1 MGKEDW
7 RMRVV
12 QAPGRT
18 MICSRGISRRRL
30 LRVGGLGSLGLTL
43 STLLRTEAEGRT
55 ADETDRPS
63 KALPP
68 IRSCILIFHYGG
80 PSHID
85 TYDMKPNAPAEI
97 RGQFSSISTAV
108 PGIRVCE
115 HLTQTSQVMDRLAI
129 VRSMH
134 HPMTNHNAA
143 AFTALSGRD
152 PLKGDLELLS
162 NDRNDPPCYGAIL
175 SANLRERPGLPSF
188 VALPH
193 VMYNVVQLPGQVA
206 GFLGSA
212 HGPFQVSA
220 DPSSPDFQMGELELP
235 GDLSLDRLDHRATL
249 LGYLDGQRQHALA
262 LAEASTKAA
271 ENAGTRTATGAKGS
285 SGLSRDARDIYTEKA
300 FRLLHSPAVRQ
311 AFDLGSEGPKLRDR
325 FGRNKLGQSVL
336 LARRLVEAGVRFV
349 TVYDGQHNGQTANWD
364 AHENV
369 FGRLKN
375 DLVPPA
381 DQSFA
386 ALINDLSSRGLLE
399 ETLVIAM
406 GEFGR
411 TPKIN
416 GNAGRDHWPNCYS
429 VVMAGGGVRGGVT
442 FGASDKLGAY
452 PDSDAV
458 SPADL
463 AATLFWRFGLD
474 PVQEMVDL
482 TSRPYKLADG
492 QPLRALFR

>member
-1 MGKEDW
+1 MRPVRERVATCARQ
-7 RMRVV
+7 RMV
-12 QAPGRT
+12 
-18 MICSRGISRRRL
+18 SRRQL
-30 LRVGGLGSLGLTL
+30 LCVGGLGSLGLTL
-43 STLLRTEAEGRT
+43 PALLRAEAL
-55 ADETDRPS
+55 RPPL
-63 KALPP
+63 KDGKNIPAALRP
-68 IRSCILIFHYGG
+68 IRSCILVFYYGG

-97 RGQFSSISTAV
+97 RGQFSSIATSV

-115 HLTQTSQVMDRLAI
+115 HLPQTARVLDRLAI

-143 AFTALSGRD
+143 AFTALCGRD

-175 SANLRERPGLPSF
+175 SAMMRERPGLPTY

-193 VMYNVVQLPGQVA
+193 VMYNVVQLPGQVP

-212 HGPFQVSA
+212 HGPFQVNA
-220 DPSSPDFQMGELELP
+220 DPSAPDFQMGELQLP
-235 GDLSLDRLDHRATL
+235 GDLSLDRLDHRASL
-249 LGYLDGQRQHALA
+249 LSLLDKQR
-262 LAEASTKAA
+262 S
-271 ENAGTRTATGAKGS
+271 RS
-285 SGLSRDARDIYTEKA
+285 LSRVEAVVKAGENSPAGARTSLDPCDVYTEKA
-300 FRLLHSPAVRQ
+300 LRLLHSPAVRR
-311 AFDLGSEGPKLRDR
+311 AFDLGLEDPRLRDR
-325 FGRNKLGQSVL
+325 YGRHKLGQSVL

-364 AHENV
+364 SHENV

-375 DLVPPA
+375 DLAPPA
-381 DQSFA
+381 DQSFST
-386 ALINDLSSRGLLE
+386 LIADLDNRGLLE

-416 GNAGRDHWPNCYS
+416 GSAGRDHWPNCYS
-429 VVMAGGGVRGGVT
+429 VVLAGGGVREGITYGS
-442 FGASDKLGAY
+442 SDKMGAY
-452 PDSDAV
+452 PDSDGV
-458 SPADL
+458 SPGDL

-474 PVQEMVDL
+474 PAQDIADL
-482 TSRPYKLADG
+482 TGRPYTLATG
-492 QPLRALFR
+492 RPVSTLFG

>member
-1 MGKEDW
+1 
-7 RMRVV
+7 MRVGRD
-12 QAPGRT
+12 PGPP
-18 MICSRGISRRRL
+18 MSRRRGVSRRRL

-43 STLLRTEAEGRT
+43 STLLRTDAEGRS
-55 ADETDRPS
+55 ADETGRS
-63 KALPP
+63 AKALPP

-85 TYDMKPNAPAEI
+85 TYDMKPNAPLEI
-97 RGQFSSISTAV
+97 RGQFGSIATAV

-115 HLTQTSQVMDRLAI
+115 HLSQTSKVMDRLAI
-129 VRSMH
+129 IRSMH

-143 AFTALSGRD
+143 AFAALSGRD
-152 PLKGDLELLS
+152 PLKGDLELLG

-175 SANLRERPGLPSF
+175 SANIRERPGLPTF

-220 DPSSPDFQMGELELP
+220 DPSAPDFRMGELELP
-235 GDLSLDRLDHRATL
+235 GDLSVDRLDHRATL
-249 LGYLDGQRQHALA
+249 LGFLDAQRQHALSQ
-262 LAEASTKAA
+262 AEAATKAGESVMA
-271 ENAGTRTATGAKGS
+271 RAAGPKDSTGPG
-285 SGLSRDARDIYTEKA
+285 RDARDIYTEKA

-325 FGRNKLGQSVL
+325 YGRNKLGQSVL

-364 AHENV
+364 AHADV

-375 DLVPPA
+375 DLIPPA

-386 ALINDLSSRGLLE
+386 ALIDDLSSRGLLE

-429 VVMAGGGVRGGVT
+429 VVLAGGGIRGGSI
-442 FGASDKLGAY
+442 FGSSDKLGAY

-482 TSRPYKLADG
+482 TGRPYKLAEG
-492 QPLRALFR
+492 QPIRALFG